1 MSDTPTLAERTLLS
15 GERVCGGTVTAA
27 VRVLTDPKDAIQ
39 LLPGEILVVPHSHPE
54 FALAMIQA
62 GGVICENGGILSHLC
77 TVALELGIPCV
88 TEVKD
93 ATGILSTSMHVTLD
107 GDRGVVYAH

>member
-1 MSDTPTLAERTLLS
+1 MSDALLS
-15 GERVCGGTVTAA
+15 GEKVCGGTVTGP
-27 VRVLTDPKDAIQ
+27 VRVVTNPRDAFALQ
-39 LLPGEILVVPHSHPE
+39 PGEILVVPHSHPE

-93 ATGILSTSMHVTLD
+93 ATGVLSTSMHVTLD
-107 GDRGVVYAH
+107 GDRGLVYAH

>member
-1 MSDTPTLAERTLLS
+1 MSDALLS
-15 GERVCGGTVTAA
+15 GEKVCGGTVSGP
-27 VRVLTDPKDAIQ
+27 VRVVTDPKEAFALQ
-39 LLPGEILVVPHSHPE
+39 PGEILVVPHSHPE

-93 ATGILSTSMHVTLD
+93 ATGVLSTSMQVTLD
-107 GDRGVVYAH
+107 GDRGLVYAH